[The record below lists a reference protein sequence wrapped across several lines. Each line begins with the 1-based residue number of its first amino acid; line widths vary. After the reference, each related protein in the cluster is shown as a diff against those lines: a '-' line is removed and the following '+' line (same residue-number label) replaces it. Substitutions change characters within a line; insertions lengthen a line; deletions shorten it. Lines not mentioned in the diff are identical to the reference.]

1 MKRKE
6 TEEKEKREMDGHCFR
21 WMPVFSILSVLSFSF
36 LFRPP
41 CANAIEI
48 SLEQNRTER
57 SSIGFVDMQRLFQA
71 FPETQRARESF
82 QEVVAKTQEQLNQQ
96 KAQILRLQNT
106 LSDLQTQRQALMQ
119 GQQAPP
125 EPPAAPPA
133 VSTEAVVPA
142 VEASTQP
149 PSAPLAV
156 AASSEAVKAEA
167 AAPAVAASSPEPSGY
182 AVKPSTPSVF
192 PALPGVPSAEI
203 TPAPAA
209 PALPPSPAVAV
220 SSPAASAPPE
230 VSSAAVS
237 AEPAAPRPLPVAQLS
252 ADVRQKLASLDSQI
266 AVTDQEIKRE
276 QADYGSREAAAEKNL
291 VDLEGNKTDILLGK
305 INKAIQ
311 IVADREGISVVVDKG
326 NILYGHD
333 AVDLTDKVL
342 KQLQEMR

>member
-1 MKRKE
+1 M
-6 TEEKEKREMDGHCFR
+6 EEKEKQEREGRCFR
-21 WMPVFSILSVLSFSF
+21 WMPVLSALCTLSFSF
-36 LFRPP
+36 LFRLP

-48 SLEQNRTER
+48 SLEQNRTEH

-82 QEVVAKTQEQLNQQ
+82 QEVVEKTQEQLNQQ

-106 LSDLQTQRQALMQ
+106 LADLQTQREELMQ

-125 EPPAAPPA
+125 ETPPAVPPA
-133 VSTEAVVPA
+133 VSTEAAVP
-142 VEASTQP
+142 
-149 PSAPLAV
+149 AV
-156 AASSEAVKAEA
+156 AASTQ
-167 AAPAVAASSPEPSGY
+167 APSVPVAASSPEPSGY

-203 TPAPAA
+203 TPAPAETAA
-209 PALPPSPAVAV
+209 PAPIPAVAV
-220 SSPAASAPPE
+220 SSPAATAPPQ
-230 VSSAAVS
+230 VSSAAAAS
-237 AEPAAPRPLPVAQLS
+237 APAAPRPLPVAQLS
-252 ADVRQKLASLDSQI
+252 SDVRQKLASLDSQI

-276 QADYGSREAAAEKNL
+276 QADYGDREAAAEKNL
-291 VDLEGNKTDILLGK
+291 VDLEGNKTDILLGE

-311 IVADREGISVVVDKG
+311 IVADQEGISVVVDKG